1 MNDILAQRVLVL
13 NKGYNPIRII
23 SVREAF
29 IKLYAE
35 VAEVVTVED
44 GNYCNYDFNSW
55 AEVSELRE
63 KLEDLGELDDVV
75 YSARLTLI
83 VPRIIRLLAYD
94 KVPKRTLKLTRKNIY
109 ARDLN
114 TCQYC
119 GKELPT
125 EDLNLDHVMPK
136 SQGGQATWTN
146 LVCSCIVCNTKK
158 AGRSPKEAHMKL
170 IKLPVEP
177 KYNPMLQV
185 HIESEK
191 YGAWKSFISEAYWTT
206 ELH

>member
-1 MNDILAQRVLVL
+1 MPDVLTQRVLVL

-44 GNYCNYDFNSW
+44 GNYCNYDFDSW
-55 AEVSELRE
+55 AEVSELKE
-63 KLEDLGELDDVV
+63 KLEDIGELDDVV
-75 YSARLTLI
+75 YSCRLTLI
-83 VPRIIRLLAYD
+83 VPRIIRLLSYD

-109 ARDLN
+109 ARDELR
-114 TCQYC
+114 CQYC
-119 GKELPT
+119 GKEFST
-125 EDLNLDHVMPK
+125 EELNLDHVIPK
-136 SQGGQATWTN
+136 AQGGEASWSNLAT
-146 LVCSCIVCNTKK
+146 SCIYCNTKK

-170 IKLPVEP
+170 IKQPVEP
-177 KYNPMLQV
+177 KYNSLLQV
-185 HIESEK
+185 HIESKK
-191 YGAWKSFISEAYWTT
+191 YGAWAAFISSAYWNT